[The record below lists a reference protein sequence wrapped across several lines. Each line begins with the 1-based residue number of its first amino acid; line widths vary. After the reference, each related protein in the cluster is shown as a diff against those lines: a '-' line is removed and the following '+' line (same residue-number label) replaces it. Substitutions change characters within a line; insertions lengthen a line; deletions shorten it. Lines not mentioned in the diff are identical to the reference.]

1 MTPLANDLLSL
12 EKQFWSGDADFYRRN
27 LDDSCLV
34 VFAEMAGPM
43 SREKVA
49 GMAKDGNQWKE
60 LDLDLKGVIEPAANF
75 AIVSYH
81 ASGTRL
87 DGTPHESNASTG
99 YIKRDSGWKMAFH
112 QQTPTDG

>member
-43 SREKVA
+43 SREHT
-49 GMAKDGNQWKE
+49 N
-60 LDLDLKGVIEPAANF
+60 
-75 AIVSYH
+75 
-81 ASGTRL
+81 TRRRFVL
-87 DGTPHESNASTG
+87 
-99 YIKRDSGWKMAFH
+99 R
-112 QQTPTDG
+112 